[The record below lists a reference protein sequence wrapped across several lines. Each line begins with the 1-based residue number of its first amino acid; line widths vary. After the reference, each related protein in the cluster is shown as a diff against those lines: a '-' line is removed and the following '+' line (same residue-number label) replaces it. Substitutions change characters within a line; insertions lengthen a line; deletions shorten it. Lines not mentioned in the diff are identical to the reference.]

1 MPENKNN
8 ILTNVKKIHL
18 IGIGGIG
25 MSGIAEFL
33 ERKGYEI
40 SGSDLYPSQITERL
54 KSFGIKI
61 FEGHNSENITGDIDL
76 VIYTSAVKKDNP
88 EYEKAIKL
96 GIKMVKRAVML
107 GEIVNDLYLISVSG
121 THGKTSTT
129 AMIAKI
135 LIDNGFEPYIF
146 VGGTLDFLEGGSSR
160 IGKGNIAV
168 VEADEYDRSFLS
180 LKSNV
185 IIITNIELD
194 HTDIYKDLKELKDSF
209 KQFIDNAEPGA
220 KIIACGDDLNV
231 LDLTKNIDKKHKI
244 FYGLK
249 DNNNYKIENI
259 INTNGK
265 TYFDLEKNTIRLK
278 VPGLHN
284 ALNATAS
291 YLACNAIGVD
301 LKKFAE
307 SIFDFSGVKRRLELK
322 YKNDIIIYD
331 DYAHHPTEVSASFK
345 AIRDNAKGRII
356 TVFQP
361 HTFTRTRDLYNEFAE
376 SLKEN
381 DVVILTDIYPAREK
395 EIKGVSSELI
405 YNILKNIQK
414 EIYYTNS
421 FENAIQILDKVIK
434 KDDTIIF
441 QGAGSITELCDM
453 YVKRHSEVKE

>member
-1 MPENKNN
+1 MPDNKNN
-8 ILTNVKKIHL
+8 ILTNVRKIHL

-33 ERKGYEI
+33 ERKDYEI

-61 FEGHNSENITGDIDL
+61 FDGQNSENITDDIDL
-76 VIYTSAVKKDNP
+76 VIYTAAVKKDNP
-88 EYEKAIKL
+88 EYKKATEL

-135 LIDNGFEPYIF
+135 LIDNGFEPYVF

-194 HTDIYKDLKELKDSF
+194 HTDIYKDLAELKNSF
-209 KQFIDNAEPGA
+209 KQFIDNAKPGA
-220 KIIACGDDLNV
+220 KIIACGDDLNI
-231 LDLTKNIDKKHKI
+231 LDLMKNIEAKHKVL
-244 FYGLK
+244 YGIK

-265 TYFDLEKNTIRLK
+265 TYFDLEKNTIGLK

-284 ALNATAS
+284 ALNSTAS
-291 YLACNAIGVD
+291 YLACSAIGVD

-307 SIFDFSGVKRRLELK
+307 SIFDFTGVDRRLELK
-322 YKNDIIIYD
+322 YKNDIKIYD

-345 AIRDNAKGRII
+345 AIKDNAKGRII

-405 YNILKNIQK
+405 FNELKKFQK
-414 EIYYTNS
+414 EIYYAKS
-421 FENAIQILDKVIK
+421 FESVIDTLNKIIK

-441 QGAGSITELCDM
+441 QGAGSITELCEK
-453 YVKRHSEVKE
+453 YIERYSEVKK

>member
-1 MPENKNN
+1 MSAIARYFNSKGVTVSGYDRTETALTKQLKAEGIN
-8 ILTNVKKIHL
+8 IHFEDNIQLLDKAAQLVVYTPAVPKDH
-18 IGIGGIG
+18 
-25 MSGIAEFL
+25 AELNFYL
-33 ERKGYEI
+33 A
-40 SGSDLYPSQITERL
+40 
-54 KSFGIKI
+54 
-61 FEGHNSENITGDIDL
+61 HNYQ
-76 VIYTSAVKKDNP
+76 V
-88 EYEKAIKL
+88 
-96 GIKMVKRAVML
+96 VKRSDIL
-107 GEIVNDLYLISVSG
+107 GAITNSTFNVCIAG
-121 THGKTSTT
+121 THGKTTTSTMV
-129 AMIAKI
+129 AHI
-135 LIDNGFEPYIF
+135 LRNSNYGCNAFL
-146 VGGTLDFLEGGSSR
+146 GGISVNYETNFWSSS
-160 IGKGNIAV
+160 KDVCV

-209 KQFIDNAEPGA
+209 KQFIDNAKPGA
-220 KIIACGDDLNV
+220 KIIACGDDLNI
-231 LDLTKNIDKKHKI
+231 LDLMKNIEAKHKVL
-244 FYGLK
+244 YGIK

-265 TYFDLEKNTIRLK
+265 TYFDLEKNTIGLK

-284 ALNATAS
+284 ALNSTAS